1 MNTNQ
6 FARSKGRPLTLM
18 ALLVA
23 LAAALAGCGGSGGGT
38 PDDGGTITAPV
49 ITDQPDSLTVDPG
62 GNATFSVVATGQEL
76 TYRWQKADSGTWG
89 NISGATSS
97 TYTITGVDADDA
109 GPFRVLVSNSAGTA
123 TSTTATLTVPSG
135 TGGGTVIVD

>member
-1 MNTNQ
+1 
-6 FARSKGRPLTLM
+6 M
-18 ALLVA
+18 ALVMA
-23 LAAALAGCGGSGGGT
+23 IAAALAGCGGSGGST
-38 PDDGGTITAPV
+38 PDDGGGGTITAPV
-49 ITDQPDSLTVDPG
+49 INDQPDSLTVAPG
-62 GNATFSVVATGQEL
+62 GNAAFSVVATGQEL

-109 GPFRVLVSNSAGTA
+109 GSFRVLVSNSAGTA